1 MISNANKDAMKKPN
15 TFSPAFA
22 PLQPLTKLVGTWEL
36 AHQDLNTGEQWGGK
50 DTFEWLPGGYFM
62 VFHHEEDK
70 GINGM
75 MILGFEKGW
84 EETAPGKEIV
94 GHWFESSSGFHY
106 RYIWEVDDHTV
117 QFWLNDKNSN
127 MQFKGEF
134 NEAGDTITGTW
145 KWPGGGYTLVMKR
158 VQS

>member
-94 GHWFESSSGFHY
+94 GHWFE
-106 RYIWEVDDHTV
+106 RR
-117 QFWLNDKNSN
+117 
-127 MQFKGEF
+127 
-134 NEAGDTITGTW
+134 GTE
-145 KWPGGGYTLVMKR
+145 GNV
-158 VQS
+158 